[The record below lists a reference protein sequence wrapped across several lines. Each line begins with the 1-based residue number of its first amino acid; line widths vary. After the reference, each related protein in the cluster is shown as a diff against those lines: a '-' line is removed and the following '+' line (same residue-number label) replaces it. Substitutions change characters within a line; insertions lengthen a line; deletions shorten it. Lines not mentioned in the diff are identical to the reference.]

1 MIKNKVLQSVLMIIG
16 GWFLIG
22 LGYSTNLGYSI
33 INTFCFLGGPVLF
46 FAGIIMFII
55 AVRD

>member
-16 GWFLIG
+16 GWLSIG
-22 LGYSTNLGYSI
+22 LAYSTNLGYSI
-33 INTFCFLGGPVLF
+33 INTFCFLGGIVLF
-46 FAGIIMFII
+46 FIGIIMFII

>member
-1 MIKNKVLQSVLMIIG
+1 MIKNKVVKSVLMIIG

-22 LGYSTNLGYSI
+22 LGYSMKLGYSI
-33 INTFCFLGGPVLF
+33 INTFCFLGGLILCF
-46 FAGIIMFII
+46 TGIIMFII

>member
-1 MIKNKVLQSVLMIIG
+1 MIIG

-33 INTFCFLGGPVLF
+33 INTFCFLGGLVLF
-46 FAGIIMFII
+46 FIGIIMFII

>member
-33 INTFCFLGGPVLF
+33 INTFCFLGGLVLF
-46 FAGIIMFII
+46 FIGIIMFII